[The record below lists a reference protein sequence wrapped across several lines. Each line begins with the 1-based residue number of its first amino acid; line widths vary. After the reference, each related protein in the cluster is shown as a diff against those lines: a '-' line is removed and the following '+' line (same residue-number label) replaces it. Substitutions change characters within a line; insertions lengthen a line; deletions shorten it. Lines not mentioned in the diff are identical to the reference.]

1 MPRFPDAWMGEL
13 LAKADLVSLVSA
25 YVPLK
30 PKGGRMWGCCPF
42 HNEKTPSFSVVPD
55 KQFYYCFGCHEGGG
69 AVQFVMEME
78 KLSYVDAVK
87 WLAQRVGME
96 LPEEVDDVSL
106 RQERAVRERIYAA
119 NKEAAHY
126 FFDNLMGERG
136 RQAQAYLMRRGLD
149 AKVVKRFGLGYAP
162 EGWENLTGYLTAK
175 DFSREELIRAG
186 LAVKGKKDGEC
197 YDAFRNRVIFPIID
211 TSGRVLGFGA
221 RTMGDDTPKY
231 INTGDTPVYNKR
243 RHVYGLNLLKRKKLA
258 DVIMVEGYMDVI
270 RLVKAGVEN
279 TVAGLGTALT
289 QEQARLLK
297 RYVPTVYLCYDGD
310 SAGQNAALRGLDI
323 LAKEELDV
331 RVIVIPGGQDPDDY
345 VRDHGAEAFLNL
357 KEKALP
363 RNAFKLETMA
373 RRYDLATPDGRE
385 GFAKEACALAGGF
398 EPVERERYAPLIARK
413 AGLSLATVEA
423 QCGLSQDKPTHSVTN
438 YRHTKPKETGKNGG
452 VDKNAIMLLSCML
465 LSKEGAQAVV
475 GKLAETG
482 MDFPGEIEDFADV
495 LLAAYMQSDAPDIP
509 LLLASHTAG
518 NAELIAAAQIEAG
531 FIADP
536 VRTAADAVS
545 AMRRERVAER
555 LRILG
560 EVTPL
565 AGEQAFAEA
574 LEETK
579 MLQKELAALKL

>member
-13 LAKADLVSLVSA
+13 LSKADIVSLVSA

-55 KQFYYCFGCHEGGG
+55 KQFYYCFGCHAGGG

-78 KLSYVDAVK
+78 KLSYVEAVK
-87 WLAQRVGME
+87 WLAQRIGME
-96 LPEEVDDVSL
+96 LPEEVDDASI
-106 RQERAVRERIYAA
+106 RQERAIKERIYAA
-119 NKEAAHY
+119 NKEAARY
-126 FFDNLMGERG
+126 FYATLMSAQGKT
-136 RQAQAYLMRRGLD
+136 AQAYLARRGLD
-149 AKVVKRFGLGYAP
+149 AKIVKRFGLGYAP
-162 EGWENLTGYLTAK
+162 AGWENLVSFLEER
-175 DFSREELIRAG
+175 DFTKEELVRAG
-186 LAVKGKKDGEC
+186 LAVKGKKEGEC
-197 YDAFRNRVIFPIID
+197 YDAFRDRVIFPIID

-221 RTMGDDTPKY
+221 RTMGEDTPKY

-243 RHVYGLNLLKRKKLA
+243 RHVYGLNLLKRNKLA

-297 RYVPTVYLCYDGD
+297 RYVPAVYLCYDGD

-331 RVIVIPGGQDPDDY
+331 RVIVIPGGLDPDDY
-345 VRDHGAEAFLNL
+345 VRAHGAEAFLNL

-373 RRYDLATPDGRE
+373 ARYDLGTPDGRE
-385 GFAKEACALAGGF
+385 GFAKEACALAGSF

-413 AGLSLATVEA
+413 AGLSLSTVQA
-423 QCGLSQDKPTHSVTN
+423 QCGLSQQGQANSVTN
-438 YRHTKPKETGKNGG
+438 YRHTRPKESGKNDGA
-452 VDKNAIMLLSCML
+452 DKTATLLLSCML
-465 LSKEGAQAVV
+465 LSREGALAAV
-475 GKLAETG
+475 GKLAEMG
-482 MDFPGEIEDFADV
+482 MDFPAEIAGFADV
-495 LLAAYMQSDAPDIP
+495 LLAAYTQSDAPDIP
-509 LLLASHTAG
+509 LLVAAQPLEH
-518 NAELIAAAQIEAG
+518 AEVIAAAQMRAG
-531 FIADP
+531 EIADP
-536 VRTAADAVS
+536 VKTAADAVL
-545 AMRRERVAER
+545 AMRKEHINAR
-555 LRILG
+555 LRALG

-565 AGEQAFAEA
+565 AGEQAFSGA
-574 LEETK
+574 LKEINA
-579 MLQKELAALKL
+579 LQKELAALQL